1 MPAKQLKESSV
12 GALWR
17 ERSPLTGRIRESFVR
32 EVALKPGLEEEIEFQ
47 DRSCLTMAFR
57 PLEDFAPACIGNL
70 ICSDASQLPSAMM
83 DHAEQLILLY
93 HVKVS
98 VAGIPA
104 DVLLP

>member
-12 GALWR
+12 GVLWR

-57 PLEDFAPACIGNL
+57 PLEDFVPVCTGNL
-70 ICSDASQLPSAMM
+70 ICCDSSQLPSAMM
-83 DHAEQLILLY
+83 DHVELLILLY

-98 VAGIPA
+98 VAGISTN
-104 DVLLP
+104 VLLP